1 MMNSEARKRMEENSN
16 GTVEV
21 SVSEALNQ
29 VIAGLRGMSEVL
41 EVILNHLKGLSDE
54 SDQEK

>member
-1 MMNSEARKRMEENSN
+1 MMNSEARKRKEEA

-21 SVSEALNQ
+21 SVSDALDQ

-41 EVILNHLKGLSDE
+41 QVILDHLKGLSNE
-54 SDQEK
+54 SNQEK

>member
-1 MMNSEARKRMEENSN
+1 MMNSEARKRKEEEA
-16 GTVEV
+16 TVEV

-41 EVILNHLKGLSDE
+41 QVILDHLKGLSDE
-54 SDQEK
+54 SKQEK